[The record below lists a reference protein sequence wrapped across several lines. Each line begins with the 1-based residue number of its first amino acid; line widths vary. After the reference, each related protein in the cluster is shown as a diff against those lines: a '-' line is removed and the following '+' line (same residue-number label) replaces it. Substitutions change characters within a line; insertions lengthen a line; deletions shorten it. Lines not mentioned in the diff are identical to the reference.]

1 MFSEALGSLILN
13 LIKAVSYFITL
24 KIIKSYK
31 NEVIGYFYWT
41 ESYKKQGVAI
51 GKCCSAVI
59 INIMLAPKG
68 ILLLKNSIVKK
79 AYWTELFSIKCQ
91 VNGAAIRLTFY
102 CNAHF
107 IAACAGCTCQ
117 ER

>member
-1 MFSEALGSLILN
+1 MRSSDI
-13 LIKAVSYFITL
+13 FI
-24 KIIKSYK
+24 
-31 NEVIGYFYWT
+31 GQ
-41 ESYKKQGVAI
+41 SYKKQGVAI
-51 GKCCSAVI
+51 GKCCSAGI

-102 CNAHF
+102 CSMCRMHMSRMVMSVMKLAISN
-107 IAACAGCTCQ
+107 IN
-117 ER
+117 RV